1 MLSFPM
7 HERHPSPQLRLLA
20 ASLLIALMH
29 AGCAARVTTSLHSFI
44 APCMGGQVRIVLYA
58 PTDAAAEHAAAA
70 ALARLEVLEEVM
82 SDYRPASEL
91 MRLSATSGQAV
102 PVSDDLFRVLAR
114 SIEIAR
120 ASNGAFD
127 PAIGPVVRLWRTA
140 RRTGELPPQ
149 SAIDEARGRSGHE
162 HLELDARARTVTLH
176 RAHMQLDLG
185 GIGKGFG
192 ADEALRTLRA
202 HGITSALVDLGGDIA
217 IGDPPPNETGWRIA
231 FDPRPGDAS
240 ADMCTLSN
248 VGVATSSDQVQFI
261 ELGGVRY
268 SHIVDPRTGLGVTHR
283 TAVVVIAP
291 DAATADALASAI
303 SVIGPGD
310 APEAADLSALLA
322 KFRASVLIRREPHEQ
337 AVRACLTRQPD

>member
-1 MLSFPM
+1 
-7 HERHPSPQLRLLA
+7 
-20 ASLLIALMH
+20 MH
-29 AGCAARVTTSLHSFI
+29 AGCAARMPASMHTFT

-58 PTDAAAEHAAAA
+58 ATDAAAEHAAAA
-70 ALARLEVLEEVM
+70 AIARLEVLEVVM
-82 SDYRPASEL
+82 SDYRPSSEL

-102 PVSDDLFRVLAR
+102 QVSDDLFRVLER

-120 ASNGAFD
+120 ASGGAFD

-149 SAIDEARGRSGHE
+149 SAIDEARARSGHE
-162 HLELDARARTVTLH
+162 FVELDPRARTVTLH
-176 RAHMQLDLG
+176 RANMQLDLG

-192 ADEALRTLRA
+192 ADEALRTLRT

-217 IGDPPPNETGWRIA
+217 IGDPPPNEAGWRIA
-231 FDPRPGDAS
+231 FDPQPGDAS
-240 ADMCTLSN
+240 ADMRMLSN
-248 VGVATSSDQVQFI
+248 VGVATSSDKVQFI

-268 SHIVDPRTGLGVTHR
+268 SHIVDPRTGIGVTNSA
-283 TAVVVIAP
+283 AVIVIAP

-310 APEAADLSALLA
+310 APESARLSAMLA
-322 KFRASVLIRREPHEQ
+322 NTFGATVLQRRAGDISPPEAPRR
-337 AVRACLTRQPD
+337 